1 MIWSY
6 SSHLHRKATPV
17 HSSPDCL
24 TFWSYFPMACWLVI
38 GSCLHIHIC
47 TLSLSNQRASGN
59 IVEILIKILPK
70 TTMNSLKE
78 MMFAGWSYVLLN
90 VNLFG
95 VHVTICHYYI
105 PLYSIIKHSHSLGI
119 NVTGRYSADLFW
131 SWSLCLRSWAAFE
144 TQSRGWDLLCL
155 SWKRT
160 SNGCGCCE
168 IETTIRFV

>member
-90 VNLFG
+90 VNFSG
-95 VHVTICHYYI
+95 VHVTVCHYYI
-105 PLYSIIKHSHSLGI
+105 PLLNTAILWDKCHWK
-119 NVTGRYSADLFW
+119 VF
-131 SWSLCLRSWAAFE
+131 SWSLLVLVTLSEIVSCLWNAESRVGFIMFE
-144 TQSRGWDLLCL
+144 LEENQQWMWMLWNWNNNQICIDL
-155 SWKRT
+155 
-160 SNGCGCCE
+160 
-168 IETTIRFV
+168 I